1 MLGSIPTSTSSSGWL
16 DRLRTSKGFPIPS
29 HLDLDHFLHSNFEL
43 NPNPTPPEGAAPPAS
58 NSPVHQTKQQSH
70 KPTGHE
76 KEQRLFDLM
85 NNVLSELFVMG
96 DPRESATG
104 RKSARKQMNPRVCST
119 SASASASQRQAP
131 AVSPSSADNSVAEGK
146 RGRRK
151 MKRMR
156 ESAVEAAGS
165 DPLLNTGTV
174 VTVIDTS
181 SPGWK
186 SERHFRKG
194 MSWKGKEKKMWN
206 VCRKK
211 RKVGLLEKLIV
222 EKEPLKEL
230 KGREQN
236 DNVKS
241 HIDVWSA
248 GID

>member
-1 MLGSIPTSTSSSGWL
+1 MLGSIPTSTSGSGWL

-29 HLDLDHFLHSNFEL
+29 HLDLDHFLHSNFEP
-43 NPNPTPPEGAAPPAS
+43 NPNPTPPEVAAPP
-58 NSPVHQTKQQSH
+58 KQQPH

-96 DPRESATG
+96 DPPESATG
-104 RKSARKQMNPRVCST
+104 QKSARKQMNPRVCST
-119 SASASASQRQAP
+119 SASASASRRQAP
-131 AVSPSSADNSVAEGK
+131 AMSPSSADNSVAEGK
-146 RGRRK
+146 RDRRK

-156 ESAVEAAGS
+156 ASAVEAAGS

-194 MSWKGKEKKMWN
+194 MPWKGKEKKVWN

-230 KGREQN
+230 KGREHN

-241 HIDVWSA
+241 HIDVV
-248 GID
+248 GYF